1 MNPDAADPMTRA
13 ASMFD
18 AGAARRHLDRLAKP
32 PGSLG
37 RLEDLA
43 GRLATIQGTLV
54 PRTRPRRLVLFAA
67 DHGVVAAGVTMWP
80 AAVTGVM
87 IGSIL
92 RGGAACAVLAEAV
105 DADLRLVDVGAQ
117 SDPHPERPGY
127 RVARVGPGTANLA
140 DGPAMTAAQ
149 FDRALAEGRAEALR
163 AHADGMAVVA
173 AGELGIGNTTAAS
186 CLAVLLADIPVD
198 RAVGRGAG
206 ADDATLARKRAVV
219 AAAAG
224 RARDQLGAA
233 RRGAIAAVA
242 GFEIVAMAGFYAE
255 AHRLGL
261 TIVLD
266 GMIATAAALIAEA
279 LGPGTVGSM
288 IAAHRSAEPAHG
300 AMLAR
305 LGLDPLL
312 SDWHLRLGEGTGALL
327 ALPLLDA
334 AAAILVGMHTLDELG
349 IAPEEPADARD

>member
-1 MNPDAADPMTRA
+1 MIRA
-13 ASMFD
+13 ARTND
-18 AGAARRHLDRLAKP
+18 PGAARRHLDRLAKP

-43 GRLATIQGTLV
+43 ARLAAIGGTLA
-54 PRTRPRRLVLFAA
+54 PATRPRRLVLFAA
-67 DHGVVAAGVTMWP
+67 DHGVAAEGVTMWP
-80 AAVTGVM
+80 SAVTGVM

-92 RGGAACAVLAEAV
+92 GGGAACAVLAANA
-105 DADLRLVDVGAQ
+105 DADLRLVDVGALA
-117 SDPHPERPGY
+117 DPHPERPGY

-140 DGPAMTAAQ
+140 RGPAMTPAE
-149 FDRALAEGRAEALR
+149 FDRALAVGRDEATM

-186 CLAVLLADIPVD
+186 CLAALLGEIPVD

-219 AAAAG
+219 AAATD
-224 RARDQLGAA
+224 RARGQLADDP
-233 RRGAIAAVA
+233 RGAIAAVA
-242 GFEIVAMAGFYAE
+242 GFEIVAMAGFFVE

-261 TIVLD
+261 TIVLV
-266 GMIATAAALIAEA
+266 GMIAAAAALIAEVLA
-279 LGPGTVGSM
+279 PGTAGSM
-288 IAAHRSAEPAHG
+288 VAAHRGAEPAHG

-312 SDWHLRLGEGTGALL
+312 GDWQLRLGEGTGALL

-334 AAAILVGMHTLDELG
+334 AAALIAGMDTLDDLG
-349 IAPEEPADARD
+349 IAPSEATDADA